1 MKTKF
6 NFKHRNKS
14 IQGLRLFKD
23 TLPTKAKKIITKK
36 GEVYSKTL
44 DNWKYLVGENLF
56 KFCYPKSFKKSIS
69 KSRSLI
75 VMVKH
80 GYEINLE
87 YSKKIIVDKI
97 NYFFNNK
104 VIDNI
109 IIKSFDNDNN
119 EKKIKNIKHVTK
131 SKFSEKIFGLKNQ
144 ELKKSLEEF
153 SKVYKKK

>member
-87 YSKKIIVDKI
+87 YSKKIIIDKI

-109 IIKSFDNDNN
+109 IIKSFDNDIIDN
-119 EKKIKNIKHVTK
+119 KIKNIKHVTK
-131 SKFSEKIFGLKNQ
+131 NKFSNKIFGVKNQ